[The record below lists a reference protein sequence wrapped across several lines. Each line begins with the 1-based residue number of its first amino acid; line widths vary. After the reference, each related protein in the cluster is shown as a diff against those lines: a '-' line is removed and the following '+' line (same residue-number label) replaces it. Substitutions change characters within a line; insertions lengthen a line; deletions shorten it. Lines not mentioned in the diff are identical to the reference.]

1 MRSFNAVAFAT
12 IFFFNSAN
20 IGLAQEECIKCR
32 QNYLYRCIQ
41 NLGECIEACSSI
53 STTDK
58 NACRRRCV
66 ARDDGCNARVAL
78 KCGTCAP
85 EHFSI
90 PPPAR
95 MQAMTIGLPTVL
107 RQFSMAWLSS
117 RACAGTTAKRK
128 QKTAAP
134 PIRAAAV
141 MKYPPGKKIPASG
154 CD

>member
-1 MRSFNAVAFAT
+1 MAATSEIVRGGATRLAGALFANAAASAAASPGLGAETFAASNSVAFGREASIALCT
-12 IFFFNSAN
+12 HALTL
-20 IGLAQEECIKCR
+20 GPAHAR
-32 QNYLYRCIQ
+32 QDSRL
-41 NLGECIEACSSI
+41 
-53 STTDK
+53 
-58 NACRRRCV
+58 
-66 ARDDGCNARVAL
+66 
-78 KCGTCAP
+78 
-85 EHFSI
+85 

-141 MKYPPGKKIPASG
+141 MKYPPGKKYQLQGAIKLATLSG
-154 CD
+154 QVRDGSET